1 MKNIYSTRYKIVRY
15 AHEHN
20 VSAAARR
27 IILQQEKLFVNGVIN
42 TLLMALKVYRINL
55 EHQRI
60 HNLNYVRI
68 LKKRSLR
75 LEKTKN
81 ILDHTVLLRN
91 TISKPVMVLLLLFLK
106 SPPYKRKKKET

>member
-15 AHEHN
+15 ALEHN
-20 VSAAARR
+20 VSAN
-27 IILQQEKLFVNGVIN
+27 ILQQEKLFVNGVID